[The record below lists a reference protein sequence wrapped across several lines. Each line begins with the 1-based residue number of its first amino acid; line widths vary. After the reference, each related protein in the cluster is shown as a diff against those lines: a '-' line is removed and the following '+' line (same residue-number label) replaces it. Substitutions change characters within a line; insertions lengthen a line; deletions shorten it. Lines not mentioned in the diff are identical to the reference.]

1 MPLPL
6 VKRILATDESSA
18 SVAEFFECKSLVA
31 GSGLQDAIE
40 SGKVRAF
47 GNQLPPLDRLPFG
60 EEKFHER
67 AAAFLSRG
75 FLFCLCFL
83 SLYFCLCLSARAR
96 GIAVC

>member
-1 MPLPL
+1 
-6 VKRILATDESSA
+6 
-18 SVAEFFECKSLVA
+18 
-31 GSGLQDAIE
+31 
-40 SGKVRAF
+40 
-47 GNQLPPLDRLPFG
+47 LPFG